1 MSSRR
6 KIGEQHESLA
16 LSHLKR
22 AGLKLIKQN
31 YHCRAGEIDLILH
44 DHLSLLIFVE
54 VRYRKS
60 TTYGTAAATVTREKQ
75 RRIKHSA
82 SHFLQR
88 NGDFR
93 HLNCRF
99 DVFAIEGSAD
109 EGLQI
114 QWIKNAFY

>member
-1 MSSRR
+1 MLSRR

-16 LSHLKR
+16 LHHLKR

-31 YHCRAGEIDLILH
+31 YQCRAGEIDLILQ
-44 DHLSLLIFVE
+44 DCLSLLIFVE

-60 TTYGTAAATVTREKQ
+60 TAYGTAAATVTREKQ

-82 SHFLQR
+82 LHFLQKNAAFR
-88 NGDFR
+88 N
-93 HLNCRF
+93 LNCRF
-99 DVFAIEGSAD
+99 DVFAIEGPTD
-109 EGLQI
+109 KGLQT